1 VQLAAEAGRVAVLNG
16 NVPALPKLSEPDRA
30 DMETY
35 LREMLVIL
43 PLLGIV
49 AFEAIETQ
57 APSAARLHLKGKG
70 AQATGADTPEG
81 FVVFEG
87 SLARVDSVPSIQTWL
102 EAHRQRL
109 RAEGLLVPDGSHLR
123 FTRAQLFD
131 SPSTAA
137 GVVLGRS
144 ANGRTEWKGE
154 SGQTLKEM
162 QEAALHEATPP
173 SGTV

>member
-1 VQLAAEAGRVAVLNG
+1 MEA
-16 NVPALPKLSEPDRA
+16 
-30 DMETY
+30 Y

-43 PLLGIV
+43 PVLGVV
-49 AFEAIETQ
+49 ALEAIEAQ
-57 APSAARLHLKGKG
+57 APESARLYLKGKN

-81 FVVFEG
+81 FVVEAG
-87 SLARVDSVPSIQTWL
+87 SLARLASVPSIHTWL
-102 EAHRQRL
+102 ETHRQRL
-109 RAEGLLVPDGSHLR
+109 QAEGVLVPDGSHLR
-123 FTRAQLFD
+123 FTRAHLFD

-144 ANGRTEWKGE
+144 ANGRVEWKSK

-162 QEAALHEATPP
+162 QEAALHETLLP